1 MRGAG
6 SRKQPGGWRGSAA
19 QIAVGR
25 ASIIKWNRTRHLQPK
40 CGAARKRDGEPCQ
53 NLAMANGRCPRHG
66 GKTGKGDNWHNPV
79 WPDGKAP
86 GAIAKLN
93 RKLNDRQRAGAKR
106 AKRVTAMSPDER
118 DAHEQWQKTHRPG
131 SAAAR
136 ARTRRDRQE
145 AKAVREMIESFPRP
159 APNPESVELDRLI
172 ADRKAELERL
182 RDEADKGA
190 FG

>member
-1 MRGAG
+1 MSRAGANT
-6 SRKQPGGWRGSAA
+6 PGGWRGSAA

-66 GKTGKGDNWHNPV
+66 GKTGKGNNWHRPV
-79 WPDGKAP
+79 WPDGNAP
-86 GAIAKLN
+86 GAEAKLN
-93 RKLNDRQRAGAKR
+93 RKLNDLQRAAAKR
-106 AKRVTAMSPDER
+106 AKRAAAMSPEER
-118 DAHEQWQKTHRPG
+118 AAHEKWQKTHKPG

-136 ARTRRDRQE
+136 ARSRRERQE
-145 AKAVREMIESFPRP
+145 GVAVREMIESRP
-159 APNPESVELDRLI
+159 KPVPNAEAIELDRII

-182 RDEADKGA
+182 REAEKGA